1 MDAHRVLYF
10 QAYLEVMTI
19 LEEQRSGRRDI
30 HGHKLFHRAARSH
43 FVPRKCVCP
52 HNCCCCL
59 WRPFRL
65 QRTCDVAF
73 SPIDSYAL
81 YKV

>member
-1 MDAHRVLYF
+1 VRRVLYF

-43 FVPRKCVCP
+43 FVPRKCS
-52 HNCCCCL
+52 L
-59 WRPFRL
+59 L
-65 QRTCDVAF
+65 
-73 SPIDSYAL
+73 L
-81 YKV
+81 